1 MTILFSSIVKL
12 SFSTISNGQSCMIFL
27 DHMIVDSD
35 NLQNNFV
42 AIHFS
47 FVCPNNMVSIDSAVI
62 NKGFI

>member
-12 SFSTISNGQSCMIFL
+12 SFSTILNGQSCMMSV

-42 AIHFS
+42 AVHFS
-47 FVCPNNMVSIDSAVI
+47 FVWPNKMVSTDSAEI
-62 NKGFI
+62 NRGFI